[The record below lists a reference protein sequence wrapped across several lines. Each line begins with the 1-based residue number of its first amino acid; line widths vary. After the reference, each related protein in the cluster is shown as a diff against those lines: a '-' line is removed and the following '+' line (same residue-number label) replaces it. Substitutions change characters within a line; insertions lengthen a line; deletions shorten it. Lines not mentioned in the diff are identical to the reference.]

1 MLLKPLKCP
10 KCGSPIKG
18 KERDLMLQCPACGN
32 IQFFNRKTKDTEQI
46 SYSIIAPAIEGKGT
60 LTYIPF
66 WTVHATLNVEKEE
79 MVGGG
84 IRRAISG
91 QHKMRGERDFYV
103 CASEYIPEEIS
114 RIWNM
119 DLTIAQPQLHSQ
131 SDFQQVARIVMT
143 MEESDAE
150 SAAEFLFLRYETE
163 LPGTLQELDY
173 SFDVK
178 STSIIYIPAWK
189 YESTYKL
196 AI

>member
-18 KERDLMLQCPACGN
+18 KGYDLMLQCPACGS
-32 IQFFNRKTKDTEQI
+32 IQFFNRKSKNTEQV
-46 SYSIIAPAIEGKGT
+46 SYTIIAPTNEGKGT

-66 WTVHATLNVEKEE
+66 WTVHAVLNVGKEE
-79 MVGGG
+79 MTGGG
-84 IRRAISG
+84 IRRAIFG

-103 CASEYIPEEIS
+103 CASEYIPEAVS

-119 DLTIAQPQLHSQ
+119 DLTIAQPQLSPHD
-131 SDFQQVARIVMT
+131 DFRQASRIVMT

-163 LPGTLQELDY
+163 LPGTLQKLDY
-173 SFDVK
+173 TFTVK
-178 STSIIYIPAWK
+178 KTAIVYLPAWK
-189 YESTYKL
+189 TESTYTL